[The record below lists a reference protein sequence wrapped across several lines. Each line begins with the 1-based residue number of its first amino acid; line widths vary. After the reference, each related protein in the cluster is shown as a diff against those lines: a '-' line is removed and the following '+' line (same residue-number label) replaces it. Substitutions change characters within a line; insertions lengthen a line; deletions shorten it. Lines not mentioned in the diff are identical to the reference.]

1 MRRRVARAASV
12 WPGSTLAQLS
22 ACKAVACRIL
32 YPSKRCP
39 YKKIDATSGDR
50 VMSSF
55 GI

>member
-12 WPGSTLAQLS
+12 WPGTG
-22 ACKAVACRIL
+22 ACAAISLQGVACRIL

-50 VMSSF
+50 V
-55 GI
+55 